1 MFKLLKFL
9 KGYRFKTVV
18 GPVFKLVEAV
28 FELITPLVVAN
39 IIDVAIPLGREG
51 DFSALV
57 RGCVIMICLGVFG
70 LAFALTAQ
78 FFASRASLG
87 FGTNLRKEMYS
98 HINRLSMRELDCFTP
113 SSLVTRLTSDVN
125 QTQQAIAMFIRLVT
139 RAPFIAVG
147 AAVMAMIID
156 VKLSLI
162 FIGAGIIIALV
173 LYFIMTGTMPKYK
186 KAQDKLDKVTT
197 LTRES
202 VGGARVVRA
211 FGAEA
216 GEEKRFNSASD
227 SLRQASERAGAL
239 SALLNPLTYAI
250 VNVGII
256 LLLQFGGMQVYY
268 GSLTQGE
275 IIALVNYLL
284 QVLNAL
290 IVFANLIV
298 TFTKAS
304 ASAARI
310 NEVLDVSPSLVEGVG
325 AEKKDSET
333 AIEMSNV
340 NFSYNAGKRT
350 LEDIDFSVTR
360 GQSIGILGGTGSGK
374 STLISLMAR
383 LYDADEGTVKL
394 FGTDI
399 RDYNFGQ
406 IRDMIAVVPQKAVLF
421 EGTVRDNMRFGKA
434 DAADEEILAAL
445 SIAQANFIDREG
457 LDRHVTAGGAN
468 FSGGQRQRLCIA
480 RSLICG
486 SEILVLDDSS
496 SALDYATERAL
507 RNGLK
512 TLVANNGMT
521 LVTVTQRVSGIK
533 NCDLII
539 VMEEGR
545 IAAKGTHEEL
555 MANSELYRDIC
566 ASQLKGE
573 EAKG

>member
-202 VGGARVVRA
+202 VSGARVVRA

-434 DAADEEILAAL
+434 DATDEEILAAL
-445 SIAQANFIDREG
+445 SIAQANFIDTEG
-457 LDRHVTAGGAN
+457 LDRYVTAGGAN

-512 TLVANNGMT
+512 TLVANKGMT